1 MSLEGT
7 AALAAV
13 TFAVVSSVAAL
24 AVSFGSNRQRLER
37 VEQDVARHLDDAPGA
52 KVALAEILVE
62 LRHIREDIV
71 ELKARP

>member
-13 TFAVVSSVAAL
+13 VFAVVSSVVAL
-24 AVSFGSNRQRLER
+24 AVSFGSNRQRLGR
-37 VEQDVARHLDDAPGA
+37 VEQDVTRHLDDAPGV
-52 KVALAEILVE
+52 KVALAEVLVE
-62 LRHIREDIV
+62 LRHIRETIA